1 MQVYIE
7 DAIFD
12 TTIINF
18 VILYLT
24 LFSLRQKVSWLKTI
38 MASLVGTIFSLAL
51 TFVTLPLILTIVA
64 KIITGLVM
72 IALSTQK
79 LDIKSYI
86 VMFLVFISFTF
97 LMGGFCFF
105 IIYLLGGEVYSL
117 SKMSYNLPI
126 SLGLITFLI
135 AIYVYFLINVVK
147 IFYKKQKI
155 DCFYYN
161 VNLTAN
167 NKTKKIKAYLD
178 SGNLLQDPNTGQS
191 ILVLSLNNFLELFK
205 DKINIVDCLNSKL
218 DKKINGKYIN
228 FSSVSLNQKMFVFE
242 PNKVEI
248 LKSNNSKQSIS
259 VLVGVSSN
267 NFSKN
272 NFDALLSPLSI

>member
-12 TTIINF
+12 TSIINF

-24 LFSLRQKVSWLKTI
+24 MFSLRQKISWLKI
-38 MASLVGTIFSLAL
+38 ISASLTGTLFSLLL
-51 TFVTLPLILTIVA
+51 TVVSMPLILTIAA
-64 KIITGLVM
+64 KLITGLVM
-72 IALSTQK
+72 LVISTSK
-79 LDIKSYI
+79 IDIKSFF
-86 VMFLVFISFTF
+86 VVFLVFISFTF
-97 LMGGFCFF
+97 LLGGFCFF
-105 IIYLLGGEVYSL
+105 IIYLLGGEIYPL

-126 SLGLITFLI
+126 SLGVITLLISV
-135 AIYVYFLINVVK
+135 YVYFLINVVK

-161 VNLTAN
+161 LSLTAN
-167 NKTKKIKAYLD
+167 NKTKKLKAYLD

-191 ILVLSLNNFLELFK
+191 ILILSLNNFLEIFK
-205 DKINIVDCLNSKL
+205 DKITVVDYISSKL

-228 FSSVSLNQKMFVFE
+228 FSTVGQKNTMFIFE

-248 LKSNNSKQSIS
+248 LKENKTKQNIS

-272 NFDALLSPLSI
+272 DFDALLSPLCI

>member
-1 MQVYIE
+1 MKQKKLIK
-7 DAIFD
+7 
-12 TTIINF
+12 
-18 VILYLT
+18 
-24 LFSLRQKVSWLKTI
+24 SLLHLISFGF
-38 MASLVGTIFSLAL
+38 MAKMLS
-51 TFVTLPLILTIVA
+51 IVA

-147 IFYKKQKI
+147 F
-155 DCFYYN
+155 F
-161 VNLTAN
+161 
-167 NKTKKIKAYLD
+167 TKSKRL
-178 SGNLLQDPNTGQS
+178 
-191 ILVLSLNNFLELFK
+191 
-205 DKINIVDCLNSKL
+205 IVF
-218 DKKINGKYIN
+218 IT
-228 FSSVSLNQKMFVFE
+228 M
-242 PNKVEI
+242 
-248 LKSNNSKQSIS
+248 
-259 VLVGVSSN
+259 
-267 NFSKN
+267 
-272 NFDALLSPLSI
+272 